1 MPDSGYYEKIPR
13 PESIAHFE
21 KVISD
26 HKMVMM
32 LDKVEEQ
39 VYFVLRRGK
48 PAIKVF
54 LTNIYIVSTTDV
66 FEITS
71 SHDGITCIVTMS
83 MWNSYSSD
91 AKEYAKEKGIRGV
104 STLKKNQ
111 LGLFRFGEFMG
122 ALYYEGNKF
131 LDYIPPERRRN

>member
-91 AKEYAKEKGIRGV
+91 AKEYAKERGI
-104 STLKKNQ
+104 
-111 LGLFRFGEFMG
+111 GLFRFREFMG

>member
-1 MPDSGYYEKIPR
+1 M
-13 PESIAHFE
+13 
-21 KVISD
+21 
-26 HKMVMM
+26 
-32 LDKVEEQ
+32 
-39 VYFVLRRGK
+39 
-48 PAIKVF
+48 
-54 LTNIYIVSTTDV
+54 

-91 AKEYAKEKGIRGV
+91 AKEYAKERGI
-104 STLKKNQ
+104 
-111 LGLFRFGEFMG
+111 GLFRFGEFMG